1 MTLGALLYLL
11 MVGAIAIGALV
22 VIGKIGALMI
32 EGFILLIY
40 HIGKRKITPTC
51 FFVGVYYM
59 LYLVLFGTRHSSG
72 IVFDQGRS

>member
-1 MTLGALLYLL
+1 MDKFTR
-11 MVGAIAIGALV
+11 ITSF
-22 VIGKIGALMI
+22 
-32 EGFILLIY
+32 ER
-40 HIGKRKITPTC
+40 KRKITPTC